1 MIKGKKIRNSRTS
14 EKKAEN
20 NSINIAKEISLEDI
34 RMEVQITEGI
44 PADDQQF
51 TRGPKERFSGNLN
64 LNLTR
69 LGERLKGAELKLEKF
84 EVGSIAPK
92 KVVMAYLKE
101 RANPEIVKEIRQR
114 IAAIRAVT
122 VLDSSFVERNIEDS
136 PLSPFPQVET
146 CQRPDGAEAA
156 LFQGRTVIFSE
167 GSPQALLAPATFF
180 DVMDAPEDIYGR
192 WFIGASFFRI
202 ARFIMFIFAVSLP
215 GFYIALTSFNTGFIP
230 TNLAFLI
237 AGSREGTP
245 FPVYFEAFLIMG
257 VVEAVRMMMIRLPTH
272 IGATIALFSGLVLIG
287 AGIVAKIISI
297 PMVMIATLTMISSFA
312 IANNDLRD
320 AVRLLQFFTMFM
332 TAIFGLFGFAIS
344 FIYIAIHLS
353 VLKSFGISY
362 MSPLA
367 PLEGSG
373 LGHTILREN
382 TEMMAQ
388 DETYKPISVK

>member
-1 MIKGKKIRNSRTS
+1 MIKPKKVRSRTM
-14 EKKAEN
+14 EKKTEN
-20 NSINIAKEISLEDI
+20 NSINTAKEISLEDV
-34 RMEVQITEGI
+34 RLEVQVMEEA
-44 PADDQQF
+44 PSDDQQY

-69 LGERLKGAELKLEKF
+69 LGERFKGAELKLEQF

-92 KVVMAYLKE
+92 KVVLAYLKE
-101 RANPEIVKEIRQR
+101 RANPEIVREIRQR
-114 IAAIRAVT
+114 ISAIRAVT
-122 VLDSSFVERNIEDS
+122 LLDISFVERNIEDS
-136 PLSPFPQVET
+136 PLSPFPQAEV

-156 LFQGRTVIFSE
+156 LFQGRTVILCE

-180 DVMDAPEDIYGR
+180 DLLDTPEDVYSR
-192 WFIGASFFRI
+192 WFLAASFFRI

-230 TNLAFLI
+230 THLAFLI

-257 VVEAVRMMMIRLPTH
+257 VVEAVRMMMVRLPTQL
-272 IGATIALFSGLVLIG
+272 GATIALFSGLALIG
-287 AGIVAKIISI
+287 TGIVAKIISI
-297 PMVMIATLTMISSFA
+297 PMVIIATLTMISSFA
-312 IANNDLRD
+312 IANNDLRE
-320 AVRLLQFFTMFM
+320 AVRLLQFFTMLM
-332 TAIFGLFGFAIS
+332 TSIFGLFGFAIA
-344 FIYIAIHLS
+344 FIYIAIHMS
-353 VLKSFGISY
+353 VLKSFGIAY

-373 LGHTILREN
+373 LGHTIVREN

-388 DETYKPISVK
+388 DETYKPITVE